1 MPARYVSKQQHAP
14 PQPQT
19 ICTAALARSPLE
31 RRKGLFRRRD
41 GDEAA
46 DRRPHAPSGTD
57 AASDSRN
64 ADHLA
69 TPSLISASTG
79 GPTRGPIP
87 VRSAVRFW
95 QKFLPAAK
103 GGAPR
108 RGIVKR
114 RTRASPQRVRAL
126 PRRSRRPSVR
136 LRPVW
141 HHSTRTPL
149 PCVPQALHRSGRST
163 HRCSSQC
170 IPPLL
175 ARAARSH
182 PAHCQCCARCALSQA
197 RGMSL
202 PPGQCCISGT
212 SFNPACNSSASFGPA
227 QPCGTPTNPTSCHK
241 PPRAISMSH
250 AAVPTTSPY
259 RHITRHILRTH
270 IHPARL

>member
-1 MPARYVSKQQHAP
+1 MSWTCAFSRGRSDQVASAGGRLWLCIGSASVALGSRSAQEVKRMPARYVSKQQHAP

-95 QKFLPAAK
+95 QKFRAAARERAAAWHRQAPHPAVASESARSPSSQSSPF
-103 GGAPR
+103 GAPSPR
-108 RGIVKR
+108 LAPQYAHALAVCAASAPSL
-114 RTRASPQRVRAL
+114 RAQY
-126 PRRSRRPSVR
+126 
-136 LRPVW
+136 
-141 HHSTRTPL
+141 TPL
-149 PCVPQALHRSGRST
+149 Q
-163 HRCSSQC
+163 
-170 IPPLL
+170 
-175 ARAARSH
+175 
-182 PAHCQCCARCALSQA
+182 
-197 RGMSL
+197 
-202 PPGQCCISGT
+202 
-212 SFNPACNSSASFGPA
+212 
-227 QPCGTPTNPTSCHK
+227 
-241 PPRAISMSH
+241 
-250 AAVPTTSPY
+250 
-259 RHITRHILRTH
+259 
-270 IHPARL
+270 

>member
-1 MPARYVSKQQHAP
+1 MPIKQPEQHAP

-19 ICTAALARSPLE
+19 TCTAALARSPLE

-114 RTRASPQRVRAL
+114 RNRPSPQRVRAL

-136 LRPVW
+136 LRSIW

-149 PCVPQALHRSGRST
+149 PCVCAASALT
-163 HRCSSQC
+163 
-170 IPPLL
+170 
-175 ARAARSH
+175 
-182 PAHCQCCARCALSQA
+182 
-197 RGMSL
+197 
-202 PPGQCCISGT
+202 PPG
-212 SFNPACNSSASFGPA
+212 AVVSASGPSSRER
-227 QPCGTPTNPTSCHK
+227 P
-241 PPRAISMSH
+241 
-250 AAVPTTSPY
+250 VPTLPTANAV
-259 RHITRHILRTH
+259 RVALCRRRRRRETTWFGGKALCCGR
-270 IHPARL
+270 

>member
-1 MPARYVSKQQHAP
+1 MSWTCAFSRGRSDQVASAGGRLWLCIGSASVALGSRSAQEVKRMPARYVSKQQHAP

-19 ICTAALARSPLE
+19 ICTAALARSALE
-31 RRKGLFRRRD
+31 RRQGLFRQRD

-114 RTRASPQRVRAL
+114 RTRPSPQRVRAL

-136 LRPVW
+136 LRSIW
-141 HHSTRTPL
+141 GHSTRTPL
-149 PCVPQALHRSGRST
+149 PCVLRALQR
-163 HRCSSQC
+163 
-170 IPPLL
+170 
-175 ARAARSH
+175 
-182 PAHCQCCARCALSQA
+182 
-197 RGMSL
+197 
-202 PPGQCCISGT
+202 
-212 SFNPACNSSASFGPA
+212 
-227 QPCGTPTNPTSCHK
+227 
-241 PPRAISMSH
+241 PRA
-250 AAVPTTSPY
+250 
-259 RHITRHILRTH
+259 R
-270 IHPARL
+270 

>member
-1 MPARYVSKQQHAP
+1 MSWTCAFSRGRSDQVASAGGRLWLCIGSASVALGSRSAQEVKRMPARYVSKQQHAP

-64 ADHLA
+64 PDHFSTA
-69 TPSLISASTG
+69 SLISATTG

-114 RTRASPQRVRAL
+114 RNRPSPQRVRAL

-136 LRPVW
+136 LRSIW

-149 PCVPQALHRSGRST
+149 PCVP
-163 HRCSSQC
+163 
-170 IPPLL
+170 
-175 ARAARSH
+175 
-182 PAHCQCCARCALSQA
+182 
-197 RGMSL
+197 
-202 PPGQCCISGT
+202 
-212 SFNPACNSSASFGPA
+212 
-227 QPCGTPTNPTSCHK
+227 
-241 PPRAISMSH
+241 
-250 AAVPTTSPY
+250 
-259 RHITRHILRTH
+259 
-270 IHPARL
+270 

>member
-1 MPARYVSKQQHAP
+1 MSWTCAFSRGRSDQVASAGGRLWLCIGSASVALGSRSAQEVKRMPARYVSKQQHAP

-19 ICTAALARSPLE
+19 TCTAALARSPLE

-136 LRPVW
+136 LRSIW

-149 PCVPQALHRSGRST
+149 PCVP
-163 HRCSSQC
+163 
-170 IPPLL
+170 
-175 ARAARSH
+175 
-182 PAHCQCCARCALSQA
+182 
-197 RGMSL
+197 
-202 PPGQCCISGT
+202 
-212 SFNPACNSSASFGPA
+212 
-227 QPCGTPTNPTSCHK
+227 
-241 PPRAISMSH
+241 
-250 AAVPTTSPY
+250 
-259 RHITRHILRTH
+259 
-270 IHPARL
+270 